1 VDKEKEQV
9 GQLIAIETQL
19 KQEST
24 KKQLAE
30 ISLQTARLESDQ
42 MLVRERAQAE
52 ANRLKVA
59 AGLTPQEKAQ
69 IQKDIA
75 IGVAQNLSNM
85 KLPSVYISGE
95 QGGKSQMG
103 LLESLLGAELAKTMI
118 PALSKEQ

>member
-1 VDKEKEQV
+1 M

-30 ISLQTARLESDQ
+30 ISLQTAKLESDQ
-42 MLVRERAQAE
+42 MLVREKAQAE

-69 IQKDIA
+69 IQRDIA
-75 IGVAQNLSNM
+75 IGVAQNLANM
-85 KLPSVYISGE
+85 KLPQVYIE
-95 QGGKSQMG
+95 NGGKEGKSNMG

-118 PALSKEQ
+118 PAMKEN